1 MGLRLRP
8 TCPGW
13 QGPPPPASGLQEAPQ
28 VKRTECPEQSFTVLL
43 LLEPGGS
50 SFQSTLGLVLG
61 QREKKKDSP
70 GSRFFKPEGVDSR
83 VLGNAL

>member
-1 MGLRLRP
+1 MGLRLQP

-50 SFQSTLGLVLG
+50 SFQSTLGPVLG
-61 QREKKKDSP
+61 QREKKNDSP
-70 GSRFFKPEGVDSR
+70 ESRFLNPRGLIQGF
-83 VLGNAL
+83 